1 MAKRLFG
8 KSHLIV
14 TLITLVIFGVCSF
27 FTTHLTFFNP
37 IKRALDNFYLSDI
50 YYQILRDSGQERKND
65 LITIVDATQLYDRGR
80 IGCMFE
86 EIAECEP
93 AVVGVDCI
101 YQGFRGDTL
110 GTNRLVEGAFSL
122 DKPIFAV
129 KLKEYD
135 AEKEAYS
142 KVVHSVMCM
151 PGFEEYILD
160 GFTNVSYDNSRST
173 VRKFVTDMVVNK
185 DTLHSLAYMVAAA
198 YRDDT
203 KELSSLEPQLINY
216 SPTRFNVV
224 PYDSIAEY
232 SNLIKDHVV
241 IVGAMDD
248 DADKHFTPY
257 GLRPGTEIQAYMA
270 QTLIEHDT
278 KRNVNFFV
286 VLLVSAIVIWLTDVM
301 QTGIGEM
308 RKKCKNALLSFLLE
322 TALFKN
328 IINLIWIGIL
338 VYINFILFAYWDLY
352 FNPAIM
358 LTCIALLVEARLFY
372 DSASKALNLYKEKKA
387 QRGLGKE
394 PTHCSESKLATKK
407 HKNRKHK

>member
-8 KSHLIV
+8 ISHLIV
-14 TLITLVIFGVCSF
+14 TLTTMAIFGVCCF
-27 FTTHLTFFNP
+27 FTTHLKFFDP
-37 IKRALDNFYLSDI
+37 VDRVLDNFHLSDI
-50 YYQILRDSGQERKND
+50 YYQILKDSGQEREND

-110 GTNRLVEGAFSL
+110 GTNMLVEGAFSL

-135 AEKEAYS
+135 AEKEEYS
-142 KVVHSVMCM
+142 KVVHSVMCF
-151 PGFEEYILD
+151 PGSEEDILD
-160 GFTNVSYDNSRST
+160 GFTNVSYDNTRST
-173 VRKFVTDMVVNK
+173 VRQFVTDMVVNN
-185 DTLHSLAYMVAAA
+185 DTLHSLSYMIATAYN
-198 YRDDT
+198 DDA
-203 KELSSLEPQLINY
+203 KDLRSLKPQSINY
-216 SPTRFNVV
+216 SPTKFNVV

-248 DADKHFTPY
+248 DSDKHFTPY
-257 GLRPGTEIQAYMA
+257 GLHPGTEIQAYMT

-278 KRNVNFFV
+278 KRDVNIFV
-286 VLLVSAIVIWLTDVM
+286 VLLISAIIIWLTDVM
-301 QTGIGEM
+301 QTELSEQ
-308 RKKCKNALLSFLLE
+308 REKCKNALLSFLLE

-338 VYINFILFAYWDLY
+338 VYIDFILFVYWDLY
-352 FNPAIM
+352 FNPTIM
-358 LTCIALLVEARLFY
+358 LTCIALHVEARLFY
-372 DSASKALNLYKEKKA
+372 NSVLKAIQAKKA
-387 QRGLGKE
+387 KKSLAGEHAQN
-394 PTHCSESKLATKK
+394 SKSK
-407 HKNRKHK
+407 

>member
-1 MAKRLFG
+1 M
-8 KSHLIV
+8 
-14 TLITLVIFGVCSF
+14 VIFGVCYF
-27 FTTHLTFFNP
+27 FTTHLTFFDP
-37 IKRALDNFYLSDI
+37 IKRALNNLYISDI
-50 YYQILRDSGQERKND
+50 YYQILMDSRQERGND

-135 AEKEAYS
+135 AEKEEYS
-142 KVVHSVMCM
+142 KVVYSVMCV
-151 PGFEEYILD
+151 PGSKEYILD

-173 VRKFVTDMVVNK
+173 VRQFVTDMVVNN
-185 DTLHSLAYMVAAA
+185 DTLHSLAYMVATA
-198 YRDDT
+198 YSDDA
-203 KELSSLEPQLINY
+203 KDLRSLKPQSINY
-216 SPTRFNVV
+216 SPTKFNVV

-232 SNLIKDHVV
+232 KSLITDHIV

-257 GLRPGTEIQAYMA
+257 GLRPGTEIQAYMT
-270 QTLIEHDT
+270 QTILAHDA
-278 KRNVNFFV
+278 KKDVNFFV
-286 VLLVSAIVIWLTDVM
+286 VLLVSAIIILLTDVM
-301 QTGIGEM
+301 QTEIGEQ
-308 RKKCKNALLSFLLE
+308 RKKCKNTVLKFLLE

-338 VYINFILFAYWDLY
+338 VYINFILFVYLDLY
-352 FNPAIM
+352 FNPVIM
-358 LTCIALLVEARLFY
+358 LTCVALLVEARLFY
-372 DSASKALNLYKEKKA
+372 NSVSKALSLYKEKRASKNI
-387 QRGLGKE
+387 GKE
-394 PTHCSESKLATKK
+394 SARNMESGLVTK
-407 HKNRKHK
+407 HKN